1 MGTGRKF
8 NKKPVTR
15 PKKHTLERNRRF
27 KVHKARLTSLGM
39 DQELAESLQPQ
50 EAREL
55 LRRPAAV
62 KAVFADAE

>member
-8 NKKPVTR
+8 NKNPITR
-15 PKKHTLERNRRF
+15 PKKSTRERNRRF
-27 KVHKARLTSLGM
+27 KVHKARLASLGM
-39 DQELAESLQPQ
+39 DQELVDTLQPQ